1 MGNHKELV
9 VWQKSITLVKL
20 VYQQTGSFP
29 SDERFGLTNQMR
41 RCSVSIPSNIAEGFG
56 RGSDKELT
64 QFLRISLGSSSE
76 LDTQLIL
83 SKELHYM
90 DEKRYN
96 ELSALNEE
104 VAKMLSSLIYR
115 RVNGLDSNLKTN
127 KLTNLET

>member
-1 MGNHKELV
+1 MGNHKELI

-56 RGSDKELT
+56 RGSDKKLT

-127 KLTNLET
+127 KLTNL

>member
-1 MGNHKELV
+1 MGNHKELI

-64 QFLRISLGSSSE
+64 QFLQISLGSLSE

-104 VAKMLSSLIYR
+104 VAKMLSSFIYR

-127 KLTNLET
+127 KLTNL